1 MEIANNKARIQS
13 KFLGFN
19 SEEIALFSQIKR
31 FFERYN
37 GDSQFREQFAA
48 DPQQA
53 LTDYKLNID
62 PEDLR
67 YIWKEKFATEIMTD
81 KPAEDSSIAESL
93 KIYREVIRKSKANWQ
108 QAKEIAGKIVDPR
121 FKAWRE
127 RQIARTKSQFKKVF
141 HDDIIHAPV
150 CFELNKGCSVGCWF
164 CGVSAPRLSDIFAY
178 NPANAQLWQEVL
190 ELTKS
195 LMGEA
200 AGMGFCYWATDP
212 MDNPEYEKFC
222 RDFHRIL
229 GNFPQTTTA
238 LAVRN
243 PERTRQ
249 LLQLSQQKGCSS
261 GNRFSVLSK
270 KALDRI
276 HEFFTPEE
284 LNFVNLTFQN
294 PESVQFK
301 AVSGRAKQKAENK
314 KKSDSDKFNDQGTI
328 ACVSGLLF
336 NMVERS
342 VKLISPCPASEKWP
356 DGYIT
361 YDQGTF
367 TDIEDLKQLLERMID
382 RNMSLTVRPSD
393 LIRFRSDWN
402 YEELPNGFQ
411 VSTRMMKRKFVNAP
425 YINRLGTMI
434 VAGDKTAIEIAEQFE
449 DEGIPQVII
458 FDFLNSLL
466 DKGVLDSEPASEQL
480 NSFSTSKSPLLSVS
494 G

>member
-1 MEIANNKARIQS
+1 MQIAENENKIQS
-13 KFLGFN
+13 KLFGLN
-19 SEEIALFSQIKR
+19 YSEIAIFSQIKR

-37 GDSQFREQFAA
+37 GDSQFRDQFAT
-48 DPQQA
+48 DPKQA
-53 LTDYKLNID
+53 LADCQINID
-62 PEDLR
+62 SDEIQ
-67 YIWKEKFATEIMTD
+67 YIWKNKSAIAMIAENPD
-81 KPAEDSSIAESL
+81 EDSSLTKSVR
-93 KIYREVIRKSKANWQ
+93 IYRDVTNKSKAHWQ
-108 QAKEIAGKIVDPR
+108 QLKEIAGKIVDPR

-127 RQIARTKSQFKKVF
+127 RQIARARSQFKKAF

-178 NPANAQLWQEVL
+178 NPANAKLWQEVL
-190 ELTKS
+190 ELIRS
-195 LMGEA
+195 IMGEA
-200 AGMGFCYWATDP
+200 AGTGFCYWATDP

-222 RDFHRIL
+222 SDFQRIL
-229 GNFPQTTTA
+229 GNFPPTTTA
-238 LAVRN
+238 LATKN
-243 PERTRQ
+243 LQRTRQ
-249 LLQLSQQKGCSS
+249 LIQLAEQKGCSS
-261 GNRFSVLSK
+261 GNRFSILSK

-301 AVSGRAKQKAENK
+301 AVSGRAKQKVENK

-342 VKLISPCPASEKWP
+342 VKLISPCPASDRWP

-382 RNMSLTVRPSD
+382 RNMPLTVRPDD

-411 VSTRMMKRKFVNAP
+411 ISTRMMKRKFVNAP
-425 YINRLGTMI
+425 YLHRLGAMI
-434 VAGDKTAIEIAEQFE
+434 VAGDKTALEIAEQFE
-449 DEGIPQVII
+449 SEGIPQVKI

-466 DKGVLDSEPASEQL
+466 DKGVLDSEPPLEKEIASVAADSL
-480 NSFSTSKSPLLSVS
+480 VMSNK
-494 G
+494 